1 MTISSVEPIKTRLFI
16 IASKELR
23 VSYATNYTFLRD
35 ECALKLRAI
44 LFFFDD
50 LWAYFFNATA
60 HVISW
65 CCLTQSN
72 FSGSPSPPLVTRN
85 RKRTRIPD
93 FVEDFFD
100 TDNYS

>member
-50 LWAYFFNATA
+50 L
-60 HVISW
+60 
-65 CCLTQSN
+65 
-72 FSGSPSPPLVTRN
+72 
-85 RKRTRIPD
+85 
-93 FVEDFFD
+93 
-100 TDNYS
+100 